1 MDREGILGSFEQL
14 VLLAV
19 LRLGDEA
26 YGMTVRQEIERQTG
40 DTASLGAV
48 YATLERLETKGLV
61 RSRATAGGAAR
72 GGRARRYFKAEAA
85 GVEALRRSF
94 EATDRM
100 RVGLSVLTTAMGV
113 RR

>member
-26 YGMTVRQEIERQTG
+26 YGMTVRQEIEQQTG
-40 DTASLGAV
+40 DNASLGAV
-48 YATLERLETKGLV
+48 SATLERLENKGLL
-61 RSRATAGGAAR
+61 RSHAGPGGAER
-72 GGRARRYFKAEAA
+72 GGRAKRYFRAEAA
-85 GVEALRRSF
+85 GTEALRRSL

-100 RVGLSVLTTAMGV
+100 RMGV
-113 RR
+113 PLLAPAGARR